1 MFILSSIVKSKIAYT
16 SFFII
21 FLLFTN
27 ALLNSCKEPKRE
39 NTKLRIVCTT
49 SMIADVLRQIAG
61 DSAEVI
67 SLMGAGVDPHLYKA
81 THGDI
86 KKLLAA
92 DVVFYNGLHLE
103 GKMGEIMQKLARQKP
118 VFAIG
123 EGLDSARL
131 IYPMEESH
139 TPDPH
144 IWFDVLLWKEAVRYG
159 AIALERIDREL
170 FIGKRADYF
179 RKNTLTYLQKL
190 DSLDRTVKEIL
201 AQVPQ
206 SQRVLITSHDAFA
219 YFGRAYRFEVRG
231 LQGISTLSD
240 FGLKDVSD
248 LVNFI
253 VKNRIKAIFVETSV
267 SEQSIKAV
275 IKGCQAQGHQVKMGG
290 KLFSD
295 ALGKSGTFEGTY
307 IGMIQSNVRTI
318 ANALK

>member
-1 MFILSSIVKSKIAYT
+1 MPTRLLILKNKKAYLFLIL
-16 SFFII
+16 FFIS
-21 FLLFTN
+21 F
-27 ALLNSCKEPKRE
+27 LLNSCQEKKRA
-39 NTKLRIVCTT
+39 NTKLKIVCTT
-49 SMIADVLRQIAG
+49 SMIADVFQQIAR

-67 SLMGAGVDPHLYKA
+67 ALMGAGVDPHLYKA

-86 KKLLAA
+86 KKLLSA

-118 VFAIG
+118 VVALG

-131 IYPMEESH
+131 IYLMEDAH

-144 IWFDVLLWKEAVRYG
+144 IWFDVMLWKEAVRYG
-159 AIALERIDREL
+159 AIALERIDKEL
-170 FIGKRADYF
+170 FAGKRASYF
-179 RKNTLTYLQKL
+179 RKNTKDYLQKL
-190 DSLDRTVKEIL
+190 DSLDKAVRTIL
-201 AQVPQ
+201 DHIPT
-206 SQRVLITSHDAFA
+206 SQRVLITSHDAFS
-219 YFGRAYRFEVRG
+219 YFGRAYQFEVRG

-253 VKNRIKAIFVETSV
+253 VKNKIKAIFVETSV

-295 ALGKSGTFEGTY
+295 ALGKAGTFEGTY
-307 IGMIQSNVRTI
+307 VGMIQSNVKTI
-318 ANALK
+318 ANALR

>member
-1 MFILSSIVKSKIAYT
+1 MSTKLLILKNKEAYLFLIL
-16 SFFII
+16 FFIS
-21 FLLFTN
+21 FLFN
-27 ALLNSCKEPKRE
+27 GCQEKKRA
-39 NTKLRIVCTT
+39 NTKLKIVCTT
-49 SMIADVLRQIAG
+49 SMIADVFQQIAG
-61 DSAEVI
+61 DSAQVVA
-67 SLMGAGVDPHLYKA
+67 LMGAGVDPHLYKA

-86 KKLLAA
+86 KKLLSA

-118 VFAIG
+118 VVALG

-131 IYPMEESH
+131 IYPIEEAH

-159 AIALERIDREL
+159 AIALESIDKEL
-170 FIGKRADYF
+170 FAGKRASYF
-179 RKNTLTYLQKL
+179 RKNTENYLQKL
-190 DSLDRTVKEIL
+190 DSLDKATRATLDHI
-201 AQVPQ
+201 PT
-206 SQRVLITSHDAFA
+206 SQRVLITSHDAFS
-219 YFGRAYRFEVRG
+219 YFGRAYQFEVRG

-253 VKNRIKAIFVETSV
+253 VKNKIKAIFVETSV

-295 ALGKSGTFEGTY
+295 ALGKAGTFEGTY
-307 IGMIQSNVRTI
+307 IGMIQSNAKTI
-318 ANALK
+318 ANALR